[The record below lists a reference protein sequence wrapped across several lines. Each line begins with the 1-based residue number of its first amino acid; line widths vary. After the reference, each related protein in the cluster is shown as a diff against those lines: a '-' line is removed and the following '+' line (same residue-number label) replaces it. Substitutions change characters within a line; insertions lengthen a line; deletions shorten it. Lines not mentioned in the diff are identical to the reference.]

1 MTIEL
6 TLPDMSCGHCQR
18 AVTAAVL
25 RVDPQAQVNVDLQ
38 TKVVAIESA
47 QPVDA
52 FKVTLAEEGY
62 PAAS

>member
-25 RVDPQAQVNVDLQ
+25 RVDPQAQVKVDLQ

-62 PAAS
+62 PAAA

>member
-25 RVDPQAQVNVDLQ
+25 RVDPQAQVTVDFQ
-38 TKVVAIESA
+38 TTVVAIESA

-52 FKVTLAEEGY
+52 FKETLAEEGY
-62 PAAS
+62 PAAA

>member
-62 PAAS
+62 PAAA

>member
-25 RVDPQAQVNVDLQ
+25 RVDPQAQVKVDLQ

-47 QPVDA
+47 QPADA

-62 PAAS
+62 PAAA

>member
-25 RVDPQAQVNVDLQ
+25 RVDPQAQVKVDLQ

-47 QPVDA
+47 QPVDV

-62 PAAS
+62 PAAA